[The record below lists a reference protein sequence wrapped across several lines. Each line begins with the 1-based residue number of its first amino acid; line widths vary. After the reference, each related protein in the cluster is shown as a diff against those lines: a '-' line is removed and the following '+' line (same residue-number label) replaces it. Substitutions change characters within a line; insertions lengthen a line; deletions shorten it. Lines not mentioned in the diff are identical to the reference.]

1 MIKSHLFELKR
12 STGTWQEDRQ
22 RTQSSG
28 GEDENVYSIV
38 NNNRMKSQGSEQSFK
53 QNQSKLTFVN
63 RFETEN
69 GSKHHPSLE

>member
-12 STGTWQEDRQ
+12 SSGTWQEDRQ

-28 GEDENVYSIV
+28 GGEEENVYSIV

-53 QNQSKLTFVN
+53 QNQSKVTFVN
-63 RFETEN
+63 KFDT
-69 GSKHHPSLE
+69 